1 MSHPCR
7 IDHGQLGGVD
17 LLGIVPARE
26 HAVMLHGAA
35 VHVGEALENKGNKL
49 QHARHEKHCPIEIKT
64 RQAVDLTGRILVAGV
79 GFEPTTFRL

>member
-35 VHVGEALENKGNKL
+35 VHVGEALENKGNK
-49 QHARHEKHCPIEIKT
+49 
-64 RQAVDLTGRILVAGV
+64 
-79 GFEPTTFRL
+79 